1 MGLGMGFRLGFRLA
15 WLILAGLAV
24 GSTAAAASDCPDRP
38 GALGVS
44 RTIVVDPRE
53 HGRIGTMSYAETLP
67 LADKEVVLTFDD
79 GPIPPRT
86 DKILAILAAE
96 CVKATYFIVG
106 TMARE
111 YPHLVKRIY
120 DAGHTVGTHSMSHPI
135 PFKRQGVEKT
145 KAQIDDGIKATEAA
159 LGDER
164 PIAPFF
170 RFPGFGNTDHGETT
184 LAERGLMAWGAD
196 IPADDW
202 RKIGPAEVAKRAIR
216 RLDAKGKGILLL
228 HDIHQRTVD
237 ALPAILNELK
247 AGGYRIVHVVP
258 ETPDRPKTITAAA
271 EWRMGPPPARPKIA
285 AADASEI
292 KTPARQQR
300 IAKHRA
306 GKSKAEKQA
315 AAKQAGDKPR
325 PSKTGKTGDAK
336 ATGTKAAGTK
346 VVGLS
351 LLGIKLGDTDAR
363 GDTARPRDRAD
374 DKRTAQTGKPAIHAR
389 AKHAAANKP
398 DNNLAGAKTAT
409 SDLHATR

>member
-1 MGLGMGFRLGFRLA
+1 
-15 WLILAGLAV
+15 
-24 GSTAAAASDCPDRP
+24 
-38 GALGVS
+38 
-44 RTIVVDPRE
+44 
-53 HGRIGTMSYAETLP
+53 
-67 LADKEVVLTFDD
+67 
-79 GPIPPRT
+79 
-86 DKILAILAAE
+86 
-96 CVKATYFIVG
+96 
-106 TMARE
+106 
-111 YPHLVKRIY
+111 
-120 DAGHTVGTHSMSHPI
+120 MSHPI
-135 PFKRQGVEKT
+135 PFRRQGVDKT

-170 RFPGFGNTDHGETT
+170 RFPGFGNTDHGETH

-216 RLDAKGKGILLL
+216 RLDARGKGILLL

-258 ETPDRPKTITAAA
+258 ETPDRPKTITTAA

-285 AADASEI
+285 
-292 KTPARQQR
+292 
-300 IAKHRA
+300 KHRT
-306 GKSKAEKQA
+306 GKSKADKQA
-315 AAKQAGDKPR
+315 AAKQAADKPR

-389 AKHAAANKP
+389 AKHAGANKP